1 MSGTAKTEIDE
12 FRETYSLD
20 VIEIPTNL
28 PVIREDLPDRVYYTE
43 IGKIKGIVEEVK
55 KSNEKG
61 QPVLIGTES
70 ITKSEEISMMLT
82 EQGIEHTLLNAKN
95 HEQEADIISKAGQKG
110 AITISTNMA
119 GRGTDIS

>member
-82 EQGIEHTLLNAKN
+82 EQGIEH
-95 HEQEADIISKAGQKG
+95 
-110 AITISTNMA
+110 
-119 GRGTDIS
+119 